1 MALDPADIKI
11 LASARMTDNTD
22 GGGMP
27 VPTVVQDGLDNNV
40 FPDVTSLDRAFGRCQ
55 VRKLYPAVRNTGT
68 DVLMAANMII
78 EDEPDDGTVHA
89 WALAGVGLTE
99 SREDVMSRLQAMHW
113 DAVALPNAM
122 AWATTGAKLKVGNGA
137 TAPLAP
143 GHVVFYTLTDGTP
156 VPVLLTSVSTTVDT
170 SGFASTEAGD
180 VIYSVAYDGT
190 WPGAAALQNMTA
202 RVGVPAA
209 GTPRLSATAAVQG
222 TLASGATT
230 IDTDSLLVSLVP
242 KAVGPGILPG
252 DAGSMQIDPAKI
264 LPAGVAPGFRAGDAL
279 VVHHTAMTTA
289 AAASNGGSVNVGRLN
304 LARAVVVDAADA
316 VHLTG
321 YTVNRATGVVTFSNV
336 AGMAQPVR
344 VRHTIEEVV
353 ACSRTGQ
360 PEVRAGAVTGAGA
373 IQAGPFALSEGLTM
387 YCGRA
392 NVSAI
397 RVYAASGQD
406 ITNATINYTGGLGL
420 QSDPAFAVNL
430 AAGTATFH
438 SSVSSDPDA
447 ARAAFV
453 ASHSPVTV
461 VATGSLAVSPTPTLP
476 QATPHRLTL
485 NRALTRDFP
494 AGTLVSSAV
503 LLGDLGAQVGEA
515 FSQQTWGGVW
525 ADNRIGS
532 AAAAQYQQATYP
544 ITVNNAGA
552 VTERWAIVFDTPT
565 AFRIVGETLGQIG
578 TGSTNTTLSP
588 ANPAGGGQPYFTINL
603 LGWGA
608 GWAGGNVLRFNTFGA
623 LAPVWVGRVTL
634 PSAPTTAPDSITLAV
649 RGDTNT

>member
-68 DVLMAANMII
+68 DVLMAANLII

-99 SREDVMSRLQAMHW
+99 SREDVMSRLEAMHW
-113 DAVALPNAM
+113 EPVSLPLRDVE
-122 AWATTGAKLKVGNGA
+122 WSTTGAKIKVGNGA
-137 TAPLAP
+137 SAPLAP
-143 GHVVFYTLTDGTP
+143 GHVVFYTLTDGTQ
-156 VPVLLTSVSTTVDT
+156 VPVLLTSVSTTADT
-170 SGFASTEAGD
+170 SGFASTVAGD

-190 WPGAAALQNMTA
+190 WPGAAALLNMVA

-304 LARAVVVDAADA
+304 LARAVVVDAADV

-373 IQAGPFALSEGLTM
+373 IQAGPFALSSGLTM
-387 YCGRA
+387 YCGRT
-392 NVSAI
+392 NVAAI

-406 ITNATINYTGGLGL
+406 ITNETIGASGG
-420 QSDPAFAVNL
+420 PVFPVNL
-430 AAGTATFH
+430 VAGTVTFRDMWAFT
-438 SSVSSDPDA
+438 SD
-447 ARAAFV
+447 RQAFIT
-453 ASHSPVTV
+453 SHSPVTV

-608 GWAGGNVLRFNTFGA
+608 GWAAGNVLRFNTFGA